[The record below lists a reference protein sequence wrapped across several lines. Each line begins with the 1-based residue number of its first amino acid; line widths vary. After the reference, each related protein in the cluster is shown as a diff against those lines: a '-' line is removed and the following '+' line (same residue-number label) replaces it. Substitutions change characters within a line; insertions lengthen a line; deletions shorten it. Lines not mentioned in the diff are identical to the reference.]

1 MHRQAY
7 AMEMSTF
14 QWQFKQ
20 NAFSYDRTVESVP
33 YQYQKV
39 TIEPHPDR
47 TGPLWH
53 TSEEMGSDR
62 Q

>member
-1 MHRQAY
+1 
-7 AMEMSTF
+7 MEMSTF